1 MTPEEILSAIGSLPP
16 EAQREVEDFVAF
28 LHERHGR
35 RLSGTQPST
44 SELGEDGFVGM
55 WRDHDQ
61 MRDSTAWVR
70 NVRQSEWVK

>member
-1 MTPEEILSAIGSLPP
+1 MTPEEILRVIGSLPP

-35 RLSGTQPST
+35 VSSTQPSR
-44 SELGEDGFVGM
+44 SELHAEGFIGM
-55 WRDHDQ
+55 WRDHDE

-70 NVRQSEWVK
+70 NLRESEWVK